1 MMLNVQV
8 DTETGIALLEPQGAL
23 TQSDFETAAAQID
36 PFIEELGKLNGLIIH
51 VEHFPGWDSFG
62 ALSSHLKFVREHHR
76 EIKRV
81 AFVTDSPIGKLAEKL
96 ASHFV
101 DADVKEFPFSQ
112 MEQAR
117 AWLTVA

>member
-1 MMLNVQV
+1 MLNVQV